1 MKANKRDWLHFIT
14 GAVAAVIVSA
24 AVVDAANVTPVPE
37 PIRKCCCCCCCK
49 VNTDEVVYTLEV
61 EANHKP
67 SLSANPLLT
76 QLYYH
81 DERPT

>member
-24 AVVDAANVTPVPE
+24 AVHDAANVTPVPE

-49 VNTDEVVYTLEV
+49 VNTDEVIYTLEV
-61 EANHKP
+61 EAETQTFPVGEPPANAVI
-67 SLSANPLLT
+67 LSK
-76 QLYYH
+76 
-81 DERPT
+81 